1 VVLKAGCRKTWDN
14 VPWRESIGRI
24 WTSEGSTDPRSRTQT
39 WWSLRRT
46 YDEMIRLE
54 REGEVEDVPGRFIGS
69 LEEELRRDVLDFGE
83 EVEGELVKERR
94 RRCLPFS
101 ALLDPTWR
109 SALSLPLLPSSS
121 HLQQVVNTR
130 AALLSNYEV
139 LQLLTELEADHI
151 ARTRIA
157 QRLKKEEEDAAAA
170 TGHPVSE
177 NLRTIEVEVRL
188 VSRYHSQGLFFSNI
202 PYIQAIQYLNAD
214 YQPTRVQTAQGIQ
227 RLTKDLA
234 PYGLTKAE
242 KLQIVNLT
250 PVEPVELYVVRAS
263 SWSHQLA
270 RSFFLSR
277 SLRSWKT
284 DWGTAWTKCWASCV
298 PRLPHHRP
306 PQ

>member
-1 VVLKAGCRKTWDN
+1 
-14 VPWRESIGRI
+14 
-24 WTSEGSTDPRSRTQT
+24 
-39 WWSLRRT
+39 
-46 YDEMIRLE
+46 M
-54 REGEVEDVPGRFIGS
+54 RF
-69 LEEELRRDVLDFGE
+69 
-83 EVEGELVKERR
+83 
-94 RRCLPFS
+94 PFS
-101 ALLDPTWR
+101 ALIHPTWR
-109 SALSLPLLPSSS
+109 SAISLPLFPSLS
-121 HLQQVVNTR
+121 HLQQVLNPR

-188 VSRYHSQGLFFSNI
+188 LSCYQYKPFSDL
-202 PYIQAIQYLNAD
+202 PYIQAIQYLTAD

-234 PYGLTKAE
+234 PYGLTKSE

-263 SWSHQLA
+263 SWSH
-270 RSFFLSR
+270 
-277 SLRSWKT
+277 
-284 DWGTAWTKCWASCV
+284 
-298 PRLPHHRP
+298 
-306 PQ
+306 